1 MAISDDDEESD
12 EDEDT
17 CGRNEEQKGSG
28 DEADS
33 DNDFQ
38 LNLNEDDEEES
49 ESEIVLNKNHHKKL
63 SKANRNKAGVD
74 HYAFDE
80 DDTCD
85 SDVMSVHQANRKSK
99 TSLNGGDIPLTN
111 TIPSNQPVRGFE
123 INIQSKSMN
132 KSRRSRKEK

>member
-1 MAISDDDEESD
+1 MAISDDDEES

-17 CGRNEEQKGSG
+17 CGRDEEKKNSG

-38 LNLNEDDEEES
+38 LNLNEDDEEEC
-49 ESEIVLNKNHHKKL
+49 ESELVLNKNHHKKL
-63 SKANRNKAGVD
+63 SKANRNKADNVD
-74 HYAFDE
+74 HYAFTE

-85 SDVMSVHQANRKSK
+85 SDMMSVHQANRKSK

-111 TIPSNQPVRGFE
+111 TIPSNQPVNKFGIV
-123 INIQSKSMN
+123 INK
-132 KSRRSRKEK
+132 